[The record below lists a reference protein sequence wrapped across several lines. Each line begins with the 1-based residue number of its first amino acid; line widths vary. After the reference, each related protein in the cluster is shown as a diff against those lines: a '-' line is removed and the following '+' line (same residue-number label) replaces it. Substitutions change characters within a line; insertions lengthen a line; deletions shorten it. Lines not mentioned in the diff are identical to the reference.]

1 MPKRKIILV
10 IIYTIKQGRFNVLK
24 GLNTDIISYF
34 VVLFVHAKMLRGR
47 YMFNLLIWI
56 SSCVDLVAKNSTLS
70 LLSSFTKLR

>member
-47 YMFNLLIWI
+47 
-56 SSCVDLVAKNSTLS
+56 
-70 LLSSFTKLR
+70 